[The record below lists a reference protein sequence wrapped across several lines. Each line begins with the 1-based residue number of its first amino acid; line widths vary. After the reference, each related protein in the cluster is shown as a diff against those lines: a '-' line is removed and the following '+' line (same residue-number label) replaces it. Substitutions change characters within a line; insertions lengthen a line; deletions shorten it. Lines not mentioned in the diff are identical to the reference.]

1 MPQTDAALKILGSF
15 YLRFCVNRFIFGL
28 LFLLLLFCCFYYGSF
43 NCWGPLRLLKCFY
56 LILCVVQVHGPLKKI
71 NENKNKNKKEHKKLP

>member
-56 LILCVVQVHGPLKKI
+56 LILCVVQVHGTLKKI